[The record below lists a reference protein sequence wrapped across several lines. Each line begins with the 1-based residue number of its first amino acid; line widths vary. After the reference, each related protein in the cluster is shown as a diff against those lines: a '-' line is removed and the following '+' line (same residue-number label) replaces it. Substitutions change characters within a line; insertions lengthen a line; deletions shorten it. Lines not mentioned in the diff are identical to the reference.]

1 MGCLLLWFVWMAAS
15 VRSAYPAENH
25 IGAICAI
32 DGMDI
37 RDIDLNLLPPLE
49 ALLRL
54 RSVTLAARE
63 LDMSQS
69 ALSAA
74 LARLRA
80 LLGDPL
86 FVRTGR
92 GMRPTPRAAQL
103 HAPLLALLELVRRD
117 LLAGADFAPATSTRR
132 FTVSLSDVGTYVLWP
147 TITRTLRQRAPG
159 VAPRL
164 VQLPLADIPAALEDG
179 TVDIAIGA
187 YPRLPAALYQRRLY
201 ERHFVALVRAAHP
214 LAGRRLSVA
223 ALAGALHVTVRTP
236 SGVQA
241 QLDVEL
247 ARRGLAR
254 QVALELPSYLM
265 LPPLLDSDDYLAVV
279 PGQLADAFCRHGGY
293 ASLKLPLRLPQSLVR
308 LHWHRR
314 FHDDPANRWL
324 RDTLH
329 AQLAGAPAN
338 GEAAPG

>member
-1 MGCLLLWFVWMAAS
+1 MVCLLLWFVWMAAS

-25 IGAICAI
+25 IGAICTI
-32 DGMDI
+32 DDMDI
-37 RDIDLNLLPPLE
+37 RGIDLNLLPPLE

-103 HAPLLALLELVRRD
+103 HGPLLALLELVRRD
-117 LLAGADFAPATSTRR
+117 LLAGGGFEPASSTRR

-147 TITRTLRQRAPG
+147 TIARTLRQRAPG
-159 VAPRL
+159 VTPRL
-164 VQLPLADIPAALEDG
+164 VQMPPADIAAALEEG
-179 TVDIAIGA
+179 TVDVAIGA
-187 YPRLPAALYQRRLY
+187 YPGLPSALYQRRLY
-201 ERHFVALVRAAHP
+201 ERHFVALVRAGHP
-214 LAGRRLSVA
+214 LAGRRLTAA
-223 ALAGALHVTVRTP
+223 ALAGAAHVAVRSP
-236 SGVQA
+236 SGTQA
-241 QLDVEL
+241 RLDEEL
-247 ARRGLAR
+247 ARLGLTR

-265 LPPLLDSDDYLAVV
+265 VPPMLDAGDYLAIV
-279 PGQLADAFCRHGGY
+279 PGQLADAFRRHGGY
-293 ASLKLPLRLPQSLVR
+293 ASLKLPVPLPPSVVR

-314 FHDDPANRWL
+314 FHDDPASRWL
-324 RDTLH
+324 RSTLLSE
-329 AQLAGAPAN
+329 LAGPGAGAETIAP
-338 GEAAPG
+338 